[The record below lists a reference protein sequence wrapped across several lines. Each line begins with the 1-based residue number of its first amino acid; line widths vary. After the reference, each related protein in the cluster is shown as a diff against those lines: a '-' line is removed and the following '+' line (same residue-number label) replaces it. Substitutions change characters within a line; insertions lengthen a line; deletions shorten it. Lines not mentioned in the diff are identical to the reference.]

1 MTDNNDN
8 NNVVDLVKKK
18 QEKADKT
25 SDGKNPPKLS
35 AWEKQAL
42 IADWLNG
49 LALDFKKP
57 INTFAFLTD
66 QKGEKKLY
74 RITNEKELVACDMD
88 WVADT
93 IAHAVHNEFRHHFDI
108 VDRQISGAARYWS
121 MVTPAIEP
129 PPLFAFSGTDHLVTR
144 RVPLELFEGPTPLW
158 DEMMSRVTNS
168 QALMAWIGSLFA
180 EESDRQQYV
189 WLHGQGNDGKGSL
202 ARFLKRALGH
212 VYTSQEPP
220 SLNDRFWTWSIKDAR
235 LVVFEDC
242 NNTGFVT
249 TGLFKS
255 LTGGDWVRA
264 EIKGG
269 KVLSIQPKAKYL
281 FLSNEK
287 PDLSSERADTR
298 RVIYCTI
305 SKFFEEA
312 DGKYEQGLW
321 HEGGRF
327 LYKCM
332 KMYDL
337 LCPNYQS
344 IKCHTDTLDEV
355 ISANEEKFSS
365 FLENNFI
372 VGPAHQC
379 RPHILQ
385 ELLNK
390 EFKSK
395 KEQKDFRAFME
406 RQGIKRVMKR
416 CEDKM
421 PRYIYVGLKP
431 RSMSLSSANLLPT
444 LL

>member
-1 MTDNNDN
+1 MTDDNDKS
-8 NNVVDLVKKK
+8 NVVELAKKK
-18 QEKADKT
+18 QEKAGKT

-35 AWEKQAL
+35 PWEKQAL

-49 LALDFKKP
+49 LVPDYKKP
-57 INTFAFLTD
+57 INSFAFLTD

-74 RITNEKELVACDMD
+74 RITQDNELVACDMD

-93 IAHAVHNEFRHHFDI
+93 IAHAIHTQFRHEFDI
-108 VDRQISGAARYWS
+108 VDRQIAGAARYWS

-129 PPLFAFSGTDHLVTR
+129 PPLFAFANTDHLVTR
-144 RVPLELFEGPTPLW
+144 RIPLELAEGPTPLW
-158 DEMMSRVTNS
+158 DEMMSRVTNAD
-168 QALMAWIGSLFA
+168 ALMAWIGSLFA
-180 EESDRQQYV
+180 EESHRQQYV

-242 NNTGFVT
+242 NNTSFVT

-298 RVIYCTI
+298 RIIYCTI
-305 SKFFEEA
+305 NKFHGLEDTE
-312 DGKYEQGLW
+312 YEKNLW
-321 HEGGRF
+321 DEGGSF

-332 KMYDL
+332 KIYDL
-337 LCPNYQS
+337 LCPKYEA
-344 IKCHTDTLDEV
+344 IKCSEESLKSV
-355 ISANEEKFSS
+355 IAGNEEIFAA
-365 FLENNFI
+365 FLEDYFFI
-372 VGPAHQC
+372 GPTYKCKPLMFQHFVK
-379 RPHILQ
+379 
-385 ELLNK
+385 K

-395 KEQKDFRAFME
+395 KERKDLLSYME
-406 RQGIKRVMKR
+406 RQNIIR
-416 CEDKM
+416 KM
-421 PRYIYVGLKP
+421 IIEPEGPRYMYVGIKP
-431 RSMSLSSANLLPT
+431 RSTPLTFSEQNSADYK
-444 LL
+444 